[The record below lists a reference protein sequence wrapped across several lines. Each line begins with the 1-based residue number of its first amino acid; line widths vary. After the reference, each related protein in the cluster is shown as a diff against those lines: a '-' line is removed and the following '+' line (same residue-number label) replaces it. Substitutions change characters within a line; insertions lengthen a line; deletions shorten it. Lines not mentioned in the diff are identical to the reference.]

1 MYDGTIYGQ
10 RVSVR
15 DRSALAGKLSDSVEI
30 RIRKKSDRGYPHRG
44 AVPIRPQSAEKRPG
58 GFLPGDS
65 GSNQIEHLRRTGPI
79 TTPGLVLEVGSE
91 DLRHMLAVEASHLKQ
106 RPGQADRHMG
116 VVGVAQTANLDGLAA
131 KFARVHVQPAFKRS
145 AECVSNG
152 DSKQSASELVLQR
165 VDLFLHLC
173 RTLIA
178 FIRQVKAPSPQVDHY
193 GRPIMVDDCS
203 ALLYTIPVGG
213 ALRDT
218 GVRLRSHKL
227 ETNVPSIKEQ
237 RRVSYVPLENAA
249 QRLQVT
255 VDELLDFHTRGWI
268 YVIHG
273 EEARFLHGCDE
284 YKARFI
290 LHLRRSRGL
299 EDHEISTVLL
309 AQEPPYSLDA
319 VDEILAKAGTSGAIP
334 HASDRTIA

>member
-1 MYDGTIYGQ
+1 
-10 RVSVR
+10 
-15 DRSALAGKLSDSVEI
+15 
-30 RIRKKSDRGYPHRG
+30 
-44 AVPIRPQSAEKRPG
+44 
-58 GFLPGDS
+58 
-65 GSNQIEHLRRTGPI
+65 
-79 TTPGLVLEVGSE
+79 
-91 DLRHMLAVEASHLKQ
+91 
-106 RPGQADRHMG
+106 
-116 VVGVAQTANLDGLAA
+116 
-131 KFARVHVQPAFKRS
+131 
-145 AECVSNG
+145 
-152 DSKQSASELVLQR
+152 
-165 VDLFLHLC
+165 
-173 RTLIA
+173 
-178 FIRQVKAPSPQVDHY
+178 
-193 GRPIMVDDCS
+193 MVDDCS

-319 VDEILAKAGTSGAIP
+319 VDEILAKAGTSGGPSRTPVTARSRKLCAAGLRR
-334 HASDRTIA
+334 ASAPTVAGRSSQMQGRTFAQYDFVHFRG